1 MIIIDDFIKDED
13 LLKKINESED
23 FWETGYRWY
32 EGWWNEGIND
42 LHHEL
47 IHAIWG
53 PNSPHEG
60 VQIEGFEH
68 WVGDYTNKESHSVIG
83 MDWSLKPHF
92 DKDEDKWVDDRSFV
106 TPKIGTVFYPDPE
119 IDEMEGGM
127 LYYWEKFPP
136 QRANEDNTIFWP
148 EEEPEIIKPKF
159 NRLLIFDAGCL
170 HGVSQIKSGRR
181 RAVAINLWDQ
191 KPTTFKKDY

>member
-13 LLKKINESED
+13 LLKRINESED
-23 FWETGYRWY
+23 FWRTGYRWY

-47 IHAIWG
+47 IQAIWG
-53 PNSPHEG
+53 ENSPHEG

-92 DKDEDKWVDDRSFV
+92 DKDEDKWNDEGTFV
-106 TPKIGTVFYPDPE
+106 TPLIGTVFYPDPE

-191 KPTTFKKDY
+191 KPTGFTKDY